1 MRSFDKCWF
10 LVFEYFRDIFPYRY
24 AMNVWDKENFTN
36 YDGFENMLN
45 FFCERFYTF
54 FLINQML
61 FMYIFI

>member
-24 AMNVWDKENFTN
+24 AMNVCDKENFTN

-54 FLINQML
+54 F
-61 FMYIFI
+61 